1 MVNLTDST
9 GAITKF
15 YTYNAFGV
23 EKNIDDSDTNA
34 FRYCGEYYDAETG
47 TIYLRARYYDPTT
60 GRFISRD
67 SYAGKNED
75 PLSLNRYTY
84 CQNNSLIFVDPSG
97 KYSVVIWA
105 NYPDEKKSVSKN
117 NKKQA
122 EIIAEQYEE
131 KYGGECYVYEVGTA
145 EDFVT
150 AWNSLDDSE
159 PIDAIQFIGHGTA
172 ARETDDI
179 TYGYGNIYFGDGSKL
194 YAETYINNIAGGVH
208 DKKRRV
214 KGINDY
220 TIDDVYGKNVGSIYF
235 SACNTANQDFTAKET
250 LNKSTVEKANR

>member
-1 MVNLTDST
+1 MVKIAST
-9 GAITKF
+9 G
-15 YTYNAFGV
+15 Y
-23 EKNIDDSDTNA
+23 
-34 FRYCGEYYDAETG
+34 
-47 TIYLRARYYDPTT
+47 RYYDPTT

-150 AWNSLDDSE
+150 TWNSLDDSE

-194 YAETYINNIAGGVH
+194 YAETYINNIAGEVH

-220 TIDDVYGKNVGSIYF
+220 TIDNVYGKNVGSIYF